1 MVVTAAIIAVA
12 LVADSLRPLRWPFRS
27 TCHSGCRGL
36 KDWLY
41 QFPAMRCRPPLLMC
55 WLP

>member
-12 LVADSLRPLRWPFRS
+12 LVAGQSSATAMARSACPLL
-27 TCHSGCRGL
+27 RGL

-41 QFPAMRCRPPLLMC
+41 QLSAMRCRPPLLMC
-55 WLP
+55 GLP